1 MAFSVGDEDG
11 VVVRAGE
18 DGHVAG
24 TGSGLDEPGAE
35 AGRGVLHQEEVLVAR
50 PAPGQED
57 GLSPQG
63 PAPDGVE
70 EGGGLGVAVAGGI
83 AMALPVV
90 HGEHVSV
97 EGMDDGQ
104 FLLPVSVDVAHRHV
118 RGGLLQQ
125 LLHRPVLSGG
135 GGGRDA
141 EDPLVAGGIGL
152 VISLP
157 EPRLL
162 PGGPGGI

>member
-1 MAFSVGDEDG
+1 MKNLSTAQHPRSTACGKRRWAGGAIYSFKSSLGDGKHRGLVAFSVGDEDG

-70 EGGGLGVAVAGGI
+70 EGGGLGVAV
-83 AMALPVV
+83 
-90 HGEHVSV
+90 
-97 EGMDDGQ
+97 
-104 FLLPVSVDVAHRHV
+104 
-118 RGGLLQQ
+118 
-125 LLHRPVLSGG
+125 
-135 GGGRDA
+135 
-141 EDPLVAGGIGL
+141 
-152 VISLP
+152 
-157 EPRLL
+157 
-162 PGGPGGI
+162 